1 MVCVCAHLFW
11 LSSRKAYMS
20 QSFLVAISRRR
31 PWNLCCHSAQ
41 CARMAPLMGEQSSKT
56 NSLLTSVSSFWTLLA
71 ISEYLRREGRERGGE
86 GEGRGGEGE
95 EE

>member
-1 MVCVCAHLFW
+1 
-11 LSSRKAYMS
+11 MS

-56 NSLLTSVSSFWTLLA
+56 NSLFTSVSSFWTLLA
-71 ISEYLRREGRERGGE
+71 ISEYLRREGGRGE
-86 GEGRGGEGE
+86 GKNNLNVFVLCQGLEMCLPLYIVVKE
-95 EE
+95 